1 MRRASWAGGKGNAL
15 RTTLVWA
22 TMEPLFLF
30 EPRHAPHNRNI
41 TQINSESRLLLDVAG
56 IPILD
61 AFGLALDRV
70 DCVPDKIHYNWAVQN
85 LEVG

>member
-1 MRRASWAGGKGNAL
+1 
-15 RTTLVWA
+15 
-22 TMEPLFLF
+22 MEPLFLF

-85 LEVG
+85 LKVG